1 MEKNEIFISGYAKLP
16 QGITAAELY
25 TVIAVG
31 LVIDRDTGEIF
42 EVDCTLS
49 TDVAKNFVKK
59 LVIGKNLNDIEAI
72 ENAFNERYHG
82 SAKKALLSALR
93 IANERYLNLKKD
105 QPIEV
110 D

>member
-1 MEKNEIFISGYAKLP
+1 MERNEIFISGYAKLP
-16 QGITAAELY
+16 QGITATELY

-31 LVIDRDTGEIF
+31 MVIDRDTGEIY

-49 TDVAKNFVKK
+49 TEVAKNFVKK

-72 ENAFNERYHG
+72 ENVFNERYFG

>member
-1 MEKNEIFISGYAKLP
+1 MQNNQIFISGYAKLP

-31 LVIDRDTGEIF
+31 MVIDKVTGEIL

-49 TDVAKNFVKK
+49 TDVAKCFVKRL
-59 LVIGKNLNDIEAI
+59 LVGQNLNDLESIEATFS
-72 ENAFNERYHG
+72 ESYFG
-82 SAKKALLSALR
+82 SAKKALLSAIR
-93 IANERYLNLKKD
+93 IANERFLNIKKD
-105 QPIEV
+105 QTEYL